1 MKFKVFL
8 RPSIAVVFGFIGLLV
23 AKNGTPP
30 DIFNITGGYFL
41 VIAALAFGTLGF
53 LLPDILELAGRAGVS
68 ALAKQIA
75 DRIPT
80 PGRVSRMAFRR
91 KAKGVQAGENLIVVD
106 TSVLI
111 DGRIV
116 EVAKSGFLWGK
127 LVISGGV
134 LGELHNFAD
143 SADSSRRAKGRR
155 GLDIL
160 RELQKVKRLKVQV
173 LKNKKEGLPVDNEI
187 IELSGKLK
195 ARLMTLD
202 FNLNKVGKVRGV
214 EILNINELASA
225 LKTPVLPHEQLT
237 GITIAEKGKEKG
249 QGVGYL
255 SDGTMIVVENGAQMV
270 GKKVNV
276 VVRKVI
282 ATAAG
287 KMIFAVITRA

>member
-91 KAKGVQAGENLIVVD
+91 NAKGVQVGENLIVVD

-160 RELQKVKRLKVQV
+160 RELQKVNRLKVQV

-195 ARLMTLD
+195 AKLMTLD

>member
-91 KAKGVQAGENLIVVD
+91 NAKGVQVGENLIVVD